1 MPQPAVQPGG
11 ASTSA
16 ERSTIGNALR
26 SWWVLLPLV
35 SLGWLAWASFLYAG
49 LRARKR
55 AWLAW
60 AAAYFVLGIAGFLM
74 VDSEGSASGIRGFLD
89 DAGTLLSL
97 VVMIAGFV
105 HALAIRRAFL
115 RRIDI
120 LAGHLEPGETRLE
133 ATEIAADIART
144 QPRRARA
151 LGIGRP
157 DVEGAFHGGL
167 VDVNSAPAEVLEDLP
182 GVDAKLA
189 RRIADVRREI
199 NGFSSL
205 EDFGAVLDL
214 PAPLVEGL
222 RGRVVFLR

>member
-1 MPQPAVQPGG
+1 MSEPAFQPGG
-11 ASTSA
+11 APPAAARSA
-16 ERSTIGNALR
+16 IGNALR

-35 SLGWLAWASFLYAG
+35 SLGWLAWAAFLYAG

-60 AAAYFVLGIAGFLM
+60 APVYFVVGLLGFLM
-74 VDSEGSASGIRGFLD
+74 VDEDETSSGIRAAVD
-89 DAGTLLSL
+89 DVGVLLSL
-97 VVMIAGFV
+97 AAMIGGFV
-105 HALAIRRAFL
+105 HALALRRAFL
-115 RRIDI
+115 RRVDI
-120 LAGHLEPGETRLE
+120 LSGDFEAGETRLE
-133 ATEIAADIART
+133 AAEIAEDIART
-144 QPRRARA
+144 QPRRARG

-157 DVEGAFHGGL
+157 DVEGAFDGGL

-182 GVDAKLA
+182 GIDAKLA
-189 RRIADVRREI
+189 IHIAEVRREI